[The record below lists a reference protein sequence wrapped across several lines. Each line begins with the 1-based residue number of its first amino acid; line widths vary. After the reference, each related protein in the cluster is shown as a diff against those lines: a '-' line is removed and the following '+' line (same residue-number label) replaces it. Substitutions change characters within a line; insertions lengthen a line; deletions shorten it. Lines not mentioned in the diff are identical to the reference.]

1 MSVAVINIKKGGK
14 GTEAGL
20 AKKLFCQGKKLGFL
34 KQKPF
39 INTLKAGSNQS
50 DK

>member
-20 AKKLFCQGKKLGFL
+20 AKKLGFL

-50 DK
+50 KK